1 MIYVMEFIEKIYPG
15 FQNFLSFL
23 TGGSFCLCCGTK
35 TYAIP
40 LCKNCQSRVKKIE
53 SFSSSKRCKKCGK
66 ILVSEIELCSECR
79 KKTEKSSLDFIFPV
93 TMYRLWLKDLLYAW
107 KTENQRTL
115 SPFFAKIIY
124 NALQMIKTEFGFEF
138 DGIVPVPMRP
148 GKLKVKGWDQIDEL
162 CRILKKKHKIK
173 ILPVLERLTTIEQKT
188 LNREQRRNF
197 SGSAYALKKNVQLNG
212 KSFLILDDVITTGST
227 MEKCA
232 GVLKKNGAE
241 QVCALSLFMVD

>member
-79 KKTEKSSLDFIFPV
+79 KKTEKSSC
-93 TMYRLWLKDLLYAW
+93 RSKDLRCLRMLC
-107 KTENQRTL
+107 K
-115 SPFFAKIIY
+115 
-124 NALQMIKTEFGFEF
+124 G
-138 DGIVPVPMRP
+138 VP
-148 GKLKVKGWDQIDEL
+148 
-162 CRILKKKHKIK
+162 
-173 ILPVLERLTTIEQKT
+173 
-188 LNREQRRNF
+188 QRRYRGD
-197 SGSAYALKKNVQLNG
+197 SRYYGAGRRG
-212 KSFLILDDVITTGST
+212 KMCRLRKMCERMPGIGD
-227 MEKCA
+227 
-232 GVLKKNGAE
+232 
-241 QVCALSLFMVD
+241 